1 MSSPLPRV
9 PDAEGVRFLQWCLP
23 RLRLQWRGFRRVR
36 RQVYRSIERRLA
48 ELGLADLTA
57 YRAYLES
64 HEAEWG
70 ALDRL
75 CRIPISRFYRDKAAF
90 QQLETVVL
98 PELARMIVARGE
110 NELRCW
116 SIGCASGE
124 EPYTIVLIWSLAVAP
139 EFPRVRLRVLGTDT
153 DRDAL
158 ERAARGA
165 YPSHSLRDLPPA
177 MLARAFSESA
187 TGFVL
192 DAEYRAGVE
201 FLEQDVRVAMPDGP
215 FHLVLCRNLVFTYFD
230 ADLQRQTLG
239 RIVARLVPGGALMLG
254 TTESLPGDDG
264 LAPWS
269 RRLRVYRRLA

>member
-1 MSSPLPRV
+1 
-9 PDAEGVRFLQWCLP
+9 
-23 RLRLQWRGFRRVR
+23 
-36 RQVYRSIERRLA
+36 VYRSIERRLA
-48 ELGLADLTA
+48 ELGLADLTT
-57 YRAYLES
+57 YRVYLES
-64 HEAEWG
+64 HEAEWRV
-70 ALDRL
+70 LDVL

-90 QQLETVVL
+90 QHLETVVL
-98 PELARMIVARGE
+98 PELGRAIAARGE
-110 NELRCW
+110 DELRCW

-124 EPYTIVLIWSLAVAP
+124 EPYTVALIWRLAVAP
-139 EFPRVRLRVLGTDT
+139 EFPRLRLRVLGTDT

-158 ERAARGA
+158 ARAARGA
-165 YPSHSLRDLPPA
+165 YPSHTLRDLPPP
-177 MLARAFSESA
+177 MRARAFSESA